1 LVLPQY
7 TSLIKSAVSSFASS
21 FLMASLFSGPKRHS
35 CCFFGVALG
44 STFRQCSIN
53 SLGTPGISA
62 GFHALPYLSLK
73 PPPIKEVLD
82 ESPSCRWMALMPT
95 SLGLG
100 LTLDWLGLWLE
111 ISISESVGFYATV
124 STSAE
129 GCSTRDVVAYLIAS
143 WSQSYDFFK
152 LPWNVRMFA
161 CLSS

>member
-1 LVLPQY
+1 
-7 TSLIKSAVSSFASS
+7 VSSFASS

-62 GFHALPYLSLK
+62 GFHANFSQLALRRLTRALPYLSLK